1 MQQMLMMLTAGLTM
15 ALVVYLAMA
24 KTPLLAV
31 RFQRYAIEPGLG
43 TGPAPFDSWKKFVI
57 GAIAPR
63 VEKILP
69 TYYLDLI
76 KAQLRKAGF
85 HGSTP
90 FHGYL
95 CLLALCSV
103 GGLALGFVAGGK
115 LALFTAI
122 AGFMVGAGL
131 PVYGLYN
138 LVKKR
143 QLAISAV
150 LPDTVDL
157 MTACVEAG
165 LGLDQAISQLV
176 QRRSKTVWAMNQEL
190 NRYLQ
195 EVSMGVGRAEALRSL
210 GNRSGIE
217 DLRHVVTALIQG
229 DQLGVGVSQ
238 ILRAQAQH
246 LRIRRRQKA
255 EEKAMKAPVKIL
267 FPLVFFIFPSIFVIL
282 LGPAA
287 IMVLETFKHV

>member
-1 MQQMLMMLTAGLTM
+1 MLLPMILLAAGLTIG
-15 ALVVYLAMA
+15 LSVYLASA
-24 KTPLLAV
+24 KTPVLAD
-31 RFQRYAIEPGLG
+31 RFERYSTEPTAS
-43 TGPAPFDSWKKFVI
+43 TGPGAWASWKKFII

-69 TYYLDLI
+69 TYYLELI
-76 KAQLRKAGF
+76 KVQLRKAGL
-85 HGSTP
+85 HGSAP
-90 FHGYL
+90 FHGFL

-103 GGLALGFVAGGK
+103 GGLAMGFVAGGK
-115 LALFTAI
+115 LALFTGI
-122 AGFMVGAGL
+122 FGFMVGAGL
-131 PVYGLYN
+131 PVYGLYQM
-138 LVKKR
+138 VTRR
-143 QLAISAV
+143 QTAISAV

-176 QRRSKTVWAMNQEL
+176 QRKSKSVWAINQEM

-195 EVSMGVGRAEALRSL
+195 EVSMGVGRAEALRGL
-210 GNRSGIE
+210 GSRSGIE

-287 IMVLETFKHV
+287 IMVLDTFKNV